1 MNPYFSIIIPTFNS
15 SKTIKSAIKS
25 IIEQSYVN
33 YEVLVIDAVST
44 DDTLDIIASFDDER
58 IRIYSEPDSGI
69 YDAMNKGIVL
79 SKGEW
84 LYFLGSDD
92 VLYDNKV
99 LEDVVSYVDMTEL
112 DVVYGNVKMT
122 PSNNIHNGEFTPE
135 SMLQTQFCHQSIFYK
150 RKVFHDIGYYNTKY
164 KALADHDLNIKWF
177 FSKKIK
183 SQYIERIIAI
193 YHEDGF
199 SAHYKDS
206 IFYDELYK
214 KLIRHGLLTYSYL
227 KLKELSI
234 DIALQEKQQKKYFNY
249 CFYLVL
255 YYSFRFLDKVK
266 RLMHADKDVSKK

>member
-92 VLYDNKV
+92 KFYDSLVLKDIAERTHSK
-99 LEDVVSYVDMTEL
+99 TL
-112 DVVYGNVKMT
+112 DVIYGNVMMI
-122 PSNNIHNGEFTPE
+122 PSNKLYDGEFTPE
-135 SMLQTQFCHQSIFYK
+135 KMHQTTLCHQAIFYN
-150 RKVFHDIGYYNTKY
+150 RKVFNYFGYYNTKY
-164 KALADHDLNIKWF
+164 KVLADHDLNIKWF
-177 FSKKIK
+177 FSQKIK
-183 SQYIERIIAI
+183 FQYIERVIAF
-193 YHEDGF
+193 YNEEGF
-199 SAHYKDS
+199 SSHYKDT
-206 IFYDELYK
+206 IFYNELPE
-214 KLIRHGLLTYSYL
+214 KLLWHGMSMYSYF
-227 KLKELSI
+227 KLKELAI
-234 DIALQEKQQKKYFNY
+234 EIALKKKNNKKHFKYFVYNI
-249 CFYLVL
+249 L
-255 YYSFRFLDKVK
+255 YYYFRILDKIQ
-266 RLMHADKDVSKK
+266 RLIDYEKNK